1 MIIHIEGASGSGKS
15 TIGLKIKKNIK
26 SKNILVIDTDDILDL
41 NVLDVLKKYK
51 LKKKGDFKEYDKN
64 INCVLVNK
72 I

>member
-51 LKKKGDFKEYDKN
+51 LKKKVILKN
-64 INCVLVNK
+64 MIK

>member
-51 LKKKGDFKEYDKN
+51 LKKKVILKN
-64 INCVLVNK
+64 IIK